1 MKILRKKLNTNL
13 QGGASGASV
22 VDIEDENGET
32 TTTDIREAFVDDDVI
47 TEFRKDKK
55 RQVEDDKP
63 KVIDLILPGFDGEWA
78 GEDFKVIF
86 VCIFDL
92 ERYFSHQNVKNV
104 DSESNRS
111 KPPERIDRC
120 TMLSYR
126 KRIRILKRCEL
137 RSCPILIRMF
147 DRWRKSCHRQKTAKN

>member
-1 MKILRKKLNTNL
+1 MKILRKKQTKNV

-78 GEDFKVIF
+78 GEDFKVKIIF
-86 VCIFDL
+86 VLFL
-92 ERYFSHQNVKNV
+92 
-104 DSESNRS
+104 S
-111 KPPERIDRC
+111 K
-120 TMLSYR
+120 ML
-126 KRIRILKRCEL
+126 
-137 RSCPILIRMF
+137 MT
-147 DRWRKSCHRQKTAKN
+147 KT

>member
-1 MKILRKKLNTNL
+1 MKILRKISNEKF

-78 GEDFKVIF
+78 GEDFKVTFFF
-86 VCIFDL
+86 VFL
-92 ERYFSHQNVKNV
+92 
-104 DSESNRS
+104 
-111 KPPERIDRC
+111 
-120 TMLSYR
+120 T
-126 KRIRILKRCEL
+126 
-137 RSCPILIRMF
+137 
-147 DRWRKSCHRQKTAKN
+147 